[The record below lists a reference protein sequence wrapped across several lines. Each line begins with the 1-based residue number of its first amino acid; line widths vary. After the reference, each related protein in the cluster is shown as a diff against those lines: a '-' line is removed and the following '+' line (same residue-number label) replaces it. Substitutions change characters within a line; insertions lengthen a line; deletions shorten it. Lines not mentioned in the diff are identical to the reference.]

1 MKKFI
6 VSLLSLV
13 TILGSSACS
22 LPAGLSQKKELD
34 PNLSALKSGFSCFD
48 ELRFFEYSDFYK
60 ATVNTDK
67 QYVTEGETSGK
78 FTFKGSDAT
87 SSSFKVWSNTNYFG
101 SSDFSRAQAITVE
114 MFNPS
119 ETSRKVWV
127 SFATSKDGL
136 MANFQVYPETEYELK
151 PGYNLVALVL
161 DRASANF
168 LCHMEHVSYI
178 NFRFM
183 NDGSEYDLY
192 MDNLRVHYTD
202 EEIEK
207 LEKTYEENEL
217 LFFDDPADLFFVSTP
232 MLYSPTLSI
241 CRDPKYI
248 AAGSGS
254 LMLSLS
260 EQSISGMEYWTAARI
275 SGDPI
280 DRVDFTQYSQIK
292 YTVMSNCYNM
302 MVMRFIDSVGTRVT
316 KTWPYI
322 HLEDGVRYERVVNL
336 SEIAAEGLNLSEL
349 EYIEFSYMH
358 EQSDG
363 TKAMFI
369 DDVTLIK

>member
-67 QYVTEGETSGK
+67 QYVTEGETSAK
-78 FTFKGSDAT
+78 LSFKGNDAT
-87 SSSFKVWSNTNYFG
+87 SSSFKVWSNTDYFG

-136 MANFQVYPETEYELK
+136 MSSFQIYPETEYELK

-168 LCHMEHVSYI
+168 LCDM
-178 NFRFM
+178 
-183 NDGSEYDLY
+183 
-192 MDNLRVHYTD
+192 
-202 EEIEK
+202 
-207 LEKTYEENEL
+207 
-217 LFFDDPADLFFVSTP
+217 
-232 MLYSPTLSI
+232 
-241 CRDPKYI
+241 
-248 AAGSGS
+248 
-254 LMLSLS
+254 
-260 EQSISGMEYWTAARI
+260 
-275 SGDPI
+275 
-280 DRVDFTQYSQIK
+280 
-292 YTVMSNCYNM
+292 
-302 MVMRFIDSVGTRVT
+302 
-316 KTWPYI
+316 
-322 HLEDGVRYERVVNL
+322 
-336 SEIAAEGLNLSEL
+336 
-349 EYIEFSYMH
+349 
-358 EQSDG
+358 
-363 TKAMFI
+363 
-369 DDVTLIK
+369 